1 MAASSLLFCT
11 TPFPSQARLVKGSET
26 HSCAWDELRRLASLH
41 RLRCELEMLES
52 RLDCTEC
59 LARSPTGVAIL
70 SHCLDADL
78 RRLCEPKMLRLLQS
92 LWRLAT
98 IGEHGAHVEETT
110 AIFLL
115 SKPPRAVRVRCEP
128 VRACSAGGPV
138 QGGWRWSRSAWCGAW
153 AGYMWARPREGGPRR
168 VRKETTGG
176 RTAFLRVS
184 SRVSFF

>member
-1 MAASSLLFCT
+1 MPGDAIKK
-11 TPFPSQARLVKGSET
+11 QALQKTLRALGTSIR
-26 HSCAWDELRRLASLH
+26 RRLDL
-41 RLRCELEMLES
+41 LVLEMLES

-115 SKPPRAVRVRCEP
+115 SKPRAG
-128 VRACSAGGPV
+128 SAGAV
-138 QGGWRWSRSAWCGAW
+138 
-153 AGYMWARPREGGPRR
+153 
-168 VRKETTGG
+168 
-176 RTAFLRVS
+176 
-184 SRVSFF
+184 

>member
-78 RRLCEPKMLRLLQS
+78 RRLWEPKMLRLLQS

-115 SKPPRAVRVRCEP
+115 SKPRAG
-128 VRACSAGGPV
+128 SAGAV
-138 QGGWRWSRSAWCGAW
+138 
-153 AGYMWARPREGGPRR
+153 
-168 VRKETTGG
+168 
-176 RTAFLRVS
+176 
-184 SRVSFF
+184 

>member
-1 MAASSLLFCT
+1 MAASSLLLCT

-41 RLRCELEMLES
+41 RLGCELEMLES

-78 RRLCEPKMLRLLQS
+78 RRLCEPAPVWQRPAHASRRTSGLPLADRCEPKMLRLLQS

-115 SKPPRAVRVRCEP
+115 SKPRAG
-128 VRACSAGGPV
+128 SAGAV
-138 QGGWRWSRSAWCGAW
+138 
-153 AGYMWARPREGGPRR
+153 
-168 VRKETTGG
+168 
-176 RTAFLRVS
+176 
-184 SRVSFF
+184 